1 MSLARKTV
9 LGAGFDQ
16 YKSNEVATVSQG
28 KLIVML
34 YEGAI
39 RFLNVASSNMHPRKY
54 DMVNSNIIRAQDI
67 ITELMLSL
75 NLDNGGKMA
84 NDLLSIY
91 VYLKKRLLEANMKKD
106 ASILDEVIRHM
117 SVLKESWD
125 DVARKESNGQLVIP
139 EIKRGSGF
147 SIQG

>member
-1 MSLARKTV
+1 MSLARKSV

-39 RFLNVASSNMHPRKY
+39 RFLNVAAGNMNPRKY
-54 DMVNSNIIRAQDI
+54 DLVNTNIIRAQDI

-75 NLDNGGKMA
+75 NLETGGKMA
-84 NDLLSIY
+84 SDLLSIY

-106 ASILDEVIRHM
+106 AAILDEVVKHM
-117 SVLKESWD
+117 SLLKESWD
-125 DVARKESNGQLVIP
+125 EVAKKESNGQIVMP
-139 EIKRGSGF
+139 ELQRGSGF
-147 SIQG
+147 SIKG